1 MNILSIY
8 LIIGMIA
15 GIGDSIY
22 WLIAYPEEYSH
33 KWWMLIRHALIL
45 TITWPLSIIILI
57 KWMSILIY
65 KLLFIYL
72 KEKKQFKKR
81 DKELKMMIERNK
93 RMVDEYW
100 NLK

>member
-8 LIIGMIA
+8 LIIGMIV
-15 GIGDSIY
+15 GIGDSVY
-22 WLIAYPEEYSH
+22 GLIAYPEENSH

-45 TITWPLSIIILI
+45 TIMWPILIIILI
-57 KWMSILIY
+57 NE
-65 KLLFIYL
+65 LLFVYP
-72 KEKKQFKKR
+72 KMKKQFKK
-81 DKELKMMIERNK
+81 DEEELKIIIERNK